1 MSPPPFLPTYIST
14 VNKRRQR
21 EREKKNGSLLPIPVH
36 QLLPWLPIISPNS
49 CITPAASQ
57 QGLHRLLCHHRIVHS
72 LALPFCPFHW
82 AGAPSS
88 NSRRKE
94 EVGMGTGACPAP
106 ARPDPTIQWE
116 ATKYTD
122 SRGRLVKSAELGPWS
137 HSGRWWGW
145 GVEGPTGRLERAF
158 ALESEVDLESQLY
171 HTQYDVSLGNYLNVW
186 AWRTSLKN
194 RITVP
199 RRHHNAIG
207 KIGWG
212 DPDEYLLHHKG
223 FMTVVSDGLST
234 QIQN

>member
-21 EREKKNGSLLPIPVH
+21 QREKKMDRFFPSLCTNCCPDYP
-36 QLLPWLPIISPNS
+36 SCPNS

-94 EVGMGTGACPAP
+94 EVGMGTGVCQAP

-122 SRGRLVKSAELGPWS
+122 SRGRLVKSAELGPWT
-137 HSGRWWGW
+137 HSGRQWGW
-145 GVEGPTGRLERAF
+145 GVEGPMGRLERAF

-186 AWRTSLKN
+186 AWRTSL
-194 RITVP
+194 
-199 RRHHNAIG
+199 
-207 KIGWG
+207 
-212 DPDEYLLHHKG
+212 
-223 FMTVVSDGLST
+223 S
-234 QIQN
+234 